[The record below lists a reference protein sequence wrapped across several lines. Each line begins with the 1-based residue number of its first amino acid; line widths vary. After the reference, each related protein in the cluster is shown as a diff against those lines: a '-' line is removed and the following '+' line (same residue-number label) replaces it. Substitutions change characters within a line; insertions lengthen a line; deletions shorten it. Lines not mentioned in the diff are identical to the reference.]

1 MFNHQLLNPA
11 LHELLMRVRHTNTI
25 VISDKGF
32 PFWSEIE
39 TIDISLADDQPS
51 VLDVLKI
58 ILPHFTV
65 GRCWMAEQ
73 FNSSNELHIIDSFD
87 KVLKAIPRE
96 FEDHDDFK
104 KRVPHAIGLI
114 RTGGTASYSN
124 IILESA

>member
-32 PFWSEIE
+32 PFWPEIE

-51 VLDVLKI
+51 VLDVLKV

-73 FNSSNELHIIDSFD
+73 FNSSNELHIIDSFG
-87 KVLKAIPRE
+87 KVLKDIPRE

-104 KRVPHAIGLI
+104 KRVPKAIGLI

>member
-1 MFNHQLLNPA
+1 MFNHDLLNPA

-25 VISDKGF
+25 IISDKGF
-32 PFWSEIE
+32 PFWPAIE

-51 VLDVLKI
+51 VLHVLKV

-65 GRCWMAEQ
+65 GKCWMAEQ
-73 FNSSNELHIIDSFD
+73 FNSWNEEDIKNSFNE
-87 KVLKAIPRE
+87 VLKDISRE
-96 FEDHDDFK
+96 FEDHDEFK
-104 KRVPHAIGLI
+104 KRVPRAIGLI